1 MSKEDEVY
9 GCEVVIANF
18 VFGSQTC
25 GVLAT
30 KSFDFHN
37 VCDKHF
43 AELCGDFGEI
53 TQQEATGLPGDIQAE
68 VQQIQNLYDEY
79 QHHRGEAMKKYEESR
94 DMSVALMKRVDVFD
108 VINENNIRS
117 EIDRRT
123 IQANKKNDS

>member
-1 MSKEDEVY
+1 MSKDDEVY

-43 AELCGDFGEI
+43 AELCGDFWGNY
-53 TQQEATGLPGDIQAE
+53 AARSNRPSWRIQAE

-123 IQANKKNDS
+123 IQTNKKNDS